1 MPIQARSA
9 SATPRVRLT
18 FGVGAPRPWPV
29 KRYTCSPKAH
39 RDDGGL
45 AMSLAT
51 PERIRIL
58 QRRLY
63 VKARRNHSLPPRLR
77 PTANSIKLN
86 PGGLA
91 PASYLTSLLRTLST
105 SIQPHLPPS
114 RPTCNEGLPVRIRSR
129 APGFPPD
136 IQPQPRFITHFRGSG
151 RFRLWRGRVAQGRLV
166 CRGLWAGCRPAYGTG
181 SDGCRRPT

>member
-1 MPIQARSA
+1 VAER
-9 SATPRVRLT
+9 RVVPMSSVKAGRGKAPW
-18 FGVGAPRPWPV
+18 FRGALWR
-29 KRYTCSPKAH
+29 

-77 PTANSIKLN
+77 STANSIKLN

-91 PASYLTSLLRTLST
+91 PASYLTSLLRTLSA